1 MSKTLRRL
9 VGILAGGLLGANA
22 TAAELLQG
30 EVALDDGATAIFSLS
45 GESREDVIDG
55 EIRLGEQV
63 FRITSTS
70 RLGLIGAARGY
81 DSDTGPV
88 AEYAIFSS
96 SFSEQTATGTPW
108 VAADRRL
115 HCDQPYNSFLVVYR
129 MTDEGRIAAL
139 GSTPYPDLAEGGIPT
154 DAATVY
160 CFFSRPPE
168 TS

>member
-1 MSKTLRRL
+1 MTKIRL
-9 VGILAGGLLGANA
+9 LPWLAGLLAMNVQ
-22 TAAELLQG
+22 AAELLHG
-30 EVALDDGATAIFSLS
+30 EVKLDDGATTTFSLS

-55 EIRLGEQV
+55 EIRLGEQA
-63 FRITSTS
+63 FRITKTS
-70 RLGLIGAARGY
+70 RLGLIGATRSYA
-81 DSDTGPV
+81 DDTGPV
-88 AEYAIFSS
+88 AEFAIFSS

-129 MTDEGRIAAL
+129 MTDGDRIAAL
-139 GSTPYPDLAEGGIPT
+139 GSTPYPELAEGKVPT
-154 DAATVY
+154 DSATVY